1 MSKSPHDGQG
11 RGAGGGIGRR
21 HRTARRSRRIPVSHL
36 STAESEVNLP
46 ASNIG
51 TNSQLATTAQNTPS
65 SDYALLLTPMFAAM
79 TKITSHLFLT
89 GVGGMTRENFRK
101 NHIDFVVNITTEAPF
116 WEDVESMRLPL
127 EDDTSTNILPYM
139 DTAVDRI
146 NEVITKK
153 NGHVLVHCIAGV
165 SRSATV
171 VIGYLMKY
179 KRMDLRTSFNYCF
192 KLRPVIRPNNGF
204 MIQLINYESHLF
216 GKNSVYM
223 IEADV
228 DGTIVNVP
236 HFFVEEHPRLVLLEV
251 MRVKDRQQRVSIT
264 GTATTGGTTP
274 ATTVTTTTTTT
285 TTSPTQNTPN
295 AGNSNSTNLNDD
307 Q

>member
-1 MSKSPHDGQG
+1 MSKQPHDGQG
-11 RGAGGGIGRR
+11 KGGVGGSGRKAGTTKKSKR
-21 HRTARRSRRIPVSHL
+21 ANRSAVSN
-36 STAESEVNLP
+36 TESEANSP
-46 ASNIG
+46 ASNLN
-51 TNSQLATTAQNTPS
+51 TNPQLATTLNAPNN
-65 SDYALLLTPMFAAM
+65 DYHLLLTPMFAAM
-79 TKITSHLFLT
+79 NRITNHLFLT

-146 NEVITKK
+146 NEVITKR

-179 KRMDLRTSFNYCF
+179 KKMDLRTAFNYCY

-204 MIQLINYESHLF
+204 MLQLINYENHLF
-216 GKNSVYM
+216 GRSSVYM

-236 HFFVEEHPRLVLLEV
+236 HFFVDEHPRLVLLEV
-251 MRVKDRQQRVSIT
+251 MRVKDQQQRGSST
-264 GTATTGGTTP
+264 GTVVATTTASTF
-274 ATTVTTTTTTT
+274 TTTTT
-285 TTSPTQNTPN
+285 TTSTVNAPNT
-295 AGNSNSTNLNDD
+295 GNTNNNTTNDD
-307 Q
+307 S